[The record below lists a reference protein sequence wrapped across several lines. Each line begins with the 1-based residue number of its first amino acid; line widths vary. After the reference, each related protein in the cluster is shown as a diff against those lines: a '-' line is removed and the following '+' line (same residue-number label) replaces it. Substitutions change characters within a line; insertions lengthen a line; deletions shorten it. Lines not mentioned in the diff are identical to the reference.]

1 MMNASTPELDKLN
14 ELLKKFRFA
23 MLTSRTP
30 DGKLAAHPLTVQEA
44 EFDGDLWFII
54 GKDASAL
61 EHIALDPFVG
71 VSFSSNDS
79 WLSLAGT
86 AVVVDDAGKLRELWN
101 PAVEAWFPDGAED
114 PNVTLLK
121 VDALSGEYW
130 DSPGGKVASLVAFM
144 KQKVTGQQYEADN
157 EKFDL

>member
-1 MMNASTPELDKLN
+1 MTASPSELDKLG

-23 MLTSRTP
+23 MLTTRTAE
-30 DGKLAAHPLTVQEA
+30 DKLTAHPLTVQEA

-54 GKDASAL
+54 GKDASAV
-61 EHIALDPFVG
+61 EDIARNPSVG

-79 WLSLAGT
+79 WVSLAGT
-86 AVVVDDAGKLRELWN
+86 AIVVDDLAKLRDLWN
-101 PAVEAWFPDGAED
+101 PAVGAWFPDGPED
-114 PNVTLLK
+114 PNVVLLK

-130 DSPGGKVASLVAFM
+130 DSPGGKVATLISLV
-144 KQKVTGQQYEADN
+144 KSKVTGEQFKADN

>member
-1 MMNASTPELDKLN
+1 MTASSSELHKLN
-14 ELLKKFRFA
+14 DLLKKFRFA
-23 MLTSRTP
+23 LLTTRTT
-30 DGKLAAHPLTVQEA
+30 DDKLTAHPLTVQEA

-54 GKDASAL
+54 GKSASAV
-61 EHIALDPFVG
+61 EDIARDPNVG

-86 AVVVDDAGKLRELWN
+86 ALVVEDLAKLRELWN
-101 PAVEAWFPDGAED
+101 PAVGAWFPDGPDD
-114 PNVTLLK
+114 PNVVLLK

-130 DSPGGKVASLVAFM
+130 DSPGGKVATLVSLVKSKITGEAF
-144 KQKVTGQQYEADN
+144 EADN

>member
-1 MMNASTPELDKLN
+1 MTASTTELKKLN

-23 MLTSRTP
+23 MLTTHTT
-30 DGKLAAHPLTVQEA
+30 DDKLTAVPLTVQET

-54 GKDASAL
+54 GKNAL
-61 EHIALDPFVG
+61 TVQHIAANPSVG

-79 WLSLAGT
+79 WLSLAGN
-86 AVVVDDAGKLRELWN
+86 ALVVEDLAKLKELWN
-101 PAVEAWFPDGAED
+101 PAVGAWFPEGPED

-121 VDALSGEYW
+121 VDAISGEYW
-130 DSPGGKVASLVAFM
+130 DSPGGRVATLVSLV
-144 KQKVTGQQYEADN
+144 KSKVTGDAFEADN